1 MQATE
6 ELVAQADP
14 SLALGRYRLGP
25 RIGAGGFGTVYEAR
39 DERLGRAVA
48 VKAIPADGRA
58 DERARREAR
67 AVARLDHPGIVSVL
81 DAGEEDG
88 SRFLVSELVRG
99 STLAQLEAAGEVSDR
114 DVLRI
119 GLALADALAH
129 AHEQGVIHRDVKPQ
143 NVMVPERPRS
153 PYGAAKLT
161 DFGVAHLA
169 GDEPLTR
176 TGDVVGTLAYMA
188 PEQAAGERVDER
200 CDLYALGLVLYEA
213 LAGVNPVRAG
223 SPAATLRRVGMAQPP
238 LRRARGDLPAE
249 LCEAIDRTLRPGP
262 DERGDLGDLADALAE
277 ALPAVSDE
285 GGSVAP
291 HPLERTYTVPSWGA
305 RAAAAG
311 AAGALVGAALAGLVP
326 HSSLPAAGAAAGAA
340 LLVALLPGGGW
351 LVAAAGLLGAMVFG
365 TEPRV
370 GAALLV
376 FLAVAVPPLALRAS
390 PLAWSA
396 PAGAPVLGLV
406 GLAGAFPALAGT
418 ARSAWARAALG
429 ATGLWW
435 LLLAEALLGR
445 ALLFG
450 LDAELPARP
459 RWDGAA
465 GLTAS
470 EVVGPLATPGA
481 ALQAVVWALA
491 ALVMPWLV
499 RGRSL
504 SADVVAA
511 TVWAAGLAG
520 ATASIAQVAG
530 GSPPKGL
537 VAGALAAGIL
547 AVGWRWVHGTAGERE
562 PEYF

>member
-1 MQATE
+1 MQVTE

-39 DERLGRAVA
+39 DERLGRSVA

-58 DERARREAR
+58 DERAKREAH
-67 AVARLDHPGIVSVL
+67 AVARLDHPGIVSVF

-88 SRFLVSELVRG
+88 SRFLVSELVVG
-99 STLAQLEAAGEVSDR
+99 ATMAQLEAAGAVSDR

-129 AHEQGVIHRDVKPQ
+129 AHERGVIHRDVKPQ

-223 SPAATLRRVGMAQPP
+223 SPAATLRRVGLVQPS
-238 LRRARGDLPAE
+238 LRSKRGDLPPE
-249 LCEAIDRTLRPGP
+249 LCAALDRTLLPQP
-262 DERGDLGDLADALAE
+262 DERGDLVDLADALAE
-277 ALPAVSDE
+277 ALPDVSDE
-285 GGSVAP
+285 GGTVAP
-291 HPLERTYTVPSWGA
+291 HPLEDAYELPPWSA
-305 RAAAAG
+305 RVAAALG
-311 AAGALVGAALAGLVP
+311 TGVLVALALLGLVP
-326 HSSLPAAGAAAGAA
+326 DSSLPALGAA
-340 LLVALLPGGGW
+340 LGAAILVALVPGGGW
-351 LVAAAGLLGAMVFG
+351 VLAATATLTAMTFG
-365 TEPRV
+365 SAPRV

-376 FLAVAVPPLALRAS
+376 LLAVALPPLLIRGAA
-390 PLAWSA
+390 LAWSA
-396 PAGAPVLGLV
+396 PALAPLLGIA

-418 ARSAWARAALG
+418 ARSAWTRGAVAACG
-429 ATGLWW
+429 AWW
-435 LLLAEALLGR
+435 LLLAEPLLGHN
-445 ALLFG
+445 LLLG
-450 LDAELPARP
+450 LGGLPDRP
-459 RWDGAA
+459 QFDGAA
-465 GLTAS
+465 SVAAS
-470 EVVGPLATPGA
+470 DVVSPIVTSGAPVLMLLWAGA
-481 ALQAVVWALA
+481 AV
-491 ALVMPWLV
+491 VMPWLV

-504 SADVVAA
+504 PADVVGA
-511 TVWAAGLAG
+511 TVWSAGLAA
-520 ATASIAQVAG
+520 ATASLGVAVTG
-530 GSPPKGL
+530 ATPHGL

-547 AVGWRWVHGTAGERE
+547 AVGWRWVHGTTEE
-562 PEYF
+562 LDHSYS

>member
-1 MQATE
+1 MQVTE

-39 DERLGRAVA
+39 DERLGRSVA

-58 DERARREAR
+58 DERAKREAH
-67 AVARLDHPGIVSVL
+67 AVARLDHPGIVSVF

-88 SRFLVSELVRG
+88 SRFLVSELVVG
-99 STLAQLEAAGEVSDR
+99 ATMAQLEAAGAVSDR

-129 AHEQGVIHRDVKPQ
+129 AHERGVIHRDVKPQ

-223 SPAATLRRVGMAQPP
+223 SPAATLRRVGLVQPS
-238 LRRARGDLPAE
+238 LRSKRGDLPPE
-249 LCEAIDRTLRPGP
+249 LCDALDRTLLPQP
-262 DERGDLGDLADALAE
+262 DERGDLVDLADALAE
-277 ALPAVSDE
+277 ALPDVSDE
-285 GGSVAP
+285 GGTVAP
-291 HPLERTYTVPSWGA
+291 HPLEDAYELPPWSA
-305 RAAAAG
+305 RVAAALG
-311 AAGALVGAALAGLVP
+311 TGVLVALALLGLVP
-326 HSSLPAAGAAAGAA
+326 DSSLPALGAA
-340 LLVALLPGGGW
+340 LGAAILVALVPGGGW
-351 LVAAAGLLGAMVFG
+351 VLAATATLTAMTFG
-365 TEPRV
+365 SAPRV

-376 FLAVAVPPLALRAS
+376 LLAVALPPLLIRGAA
-390 PLAWSA
+390 LAWSA
-396 PAGAPVLGLV
+396 PALAPLLGIA

-418 ARSAWARAALG
+418 ARSAWTRGAVAACG
-429 ATGLWW
+429 AWW
-435 LLLAEALLGR
+435 LLLAEPLLGHN
-445 ALLFG
+445 LLLG
-450 LDAELPARP
+450 LGGLPDRP
-459 RWDGAA
+459 QFDGAA
-465 GLTAS
+465 SVAAS
-470 EVVGPLATPGA
+470 DVVSPIVTSGAPVLMLLWAGA
-481 ALQAVVWALA
+481 AV
-491 ALVMPWLV
+491 VMPWLV

-504 SADVVAA
+504 PADVVGA
-511 TVWAAGLAG
+511 TVWSAGLAA
-520 ATASIAQVAG
+520 ATASLGVAVTG
-530 GSPPKGL
+530 ATPHGL

-547 AVGWRWVHGTAGERE
+547 AVGWRWVHGTTEE
-562 PEYF
+562 LDHSYS